1 MEDKDL
7 IYIERDIVTGMIIST
22 AYIKQVKEIIDL
34 EWVQAKEAKILMQ
47 WCLEYYTEHKAA
59 PKRNIEK
66 IFLDKI
72 SGMQQATAE
81 LIEQILDNL
90 SETIEGKEEFNISYL
105 KKQTIKYCTACKITG
120 FADQAKDMVEND
132 DLHEAQ
138 SLLSS
143 FKPVEL
149 IQTTAVSPLANVRQ
163 IKNAFLSQSESLI
176 RYSGALGTMLNT
188 AMVKEGFVTFLA
200 QNKGGKSFHL
210 LKAAMLAAHQGKKV
224 AFFQA
229 GDMSQAQQERRIAIN
244 LLKRSDLPQ
253 YTKALHIPI
262 LDCFWN
268 QNGDC
273 DEDQREDPDIDAC
286 FNNDNNPGEQDNF
299 NLKWLKEK
307 LSKKHIEHAME
318 EFPDHKPC
326 YECLRHR
333 HLRHKFQGSIWYRIK
348 PACDPLTWKMA
359 YKYFNHKRRS
369 KYYQKIFGNLKLIT
383 YSSDMLTMSKIDM
396 ELDLLKKQNFHADI
410 VIIDYLDLCA
420 SDLDVKMMKPRDQEN
435 MKWKRA
441 RQLSQERKIL
451 VLSASQSDA
460 QGFTTKVLNKTNF
473 SEDRRKLDHVTA
485 MFGLNMNNRE
495 KVLGLMRINDIVSR
509 DTEGANIVTVMH
521 RLQIGQPILGS
532 YY

>member
-1 MEDKDL
+1 MQDKDL

-22 AYIKQVKEIIDL
+22 NYIKQTKEIIDL

-47 WCLEYYTEHKAA
+47 WCLEYYDEHKAA
-59 PKRNIEK
+59 PQKNIEK
-66 IFLDKI
+66 IFLDKA

-81 LIEQILDNL
+81 LIEHILDDL
-90 SETIEGKEEFNISYL
+90 SQTLESADDFNISYL
-105 KKQTIKYCTACKITG
+105 QKQTIKYCTACKING
-120 FADQAKDMVEND
+120 MADQAKDMVEND
-132 DLHEAQ
+132 DLSEAQ
-138 SLLSS
+138 NLFSA

-149 IQTTAVSPLANVRQ
+149 IKTTAVQPLYNIRQ
-163 IKNAFLSQSESLI
+163 TKDAFLSQGETLI
-176 RYSGALGTMLNT
+176 KYNGALGTMLNT

-210 LKAAMLAAHQGKKV
+210 LKAALLAAMQNRKV

-244 LLKRSDLPQ
+244 LTKRSDLPQ
-253 YTKALHIPI
+253 YTKALHVPI

-273 DEDQREDPDIDAC
+273 DQDYREDTELDSC
-286 FNNDNNPGEQDNF
+286 FNNDNGENNIYNID
-299 NLKWLKEK
+299 WLKDK
-307 LSKKHIEHAME
+307 ISKKHIEQAME
-318 EFPDHKPC
+318 DFPDHKPC

-333 HLRHKFQGSIWYRIK
+333 HLHHQFQGSIWYKMK
-348 PACDPLTWKMA
+348 PACEPLTWKMA
-359 YKYFNHKRRS
+359 WKFLNHPKRQ
-369 KYYQKIFGNLKLIT
+369 KYYQKLFNNLKLIT

-396 ELDLLKKQNFHADI
+396 ELDLLKKDGFDAEI

-420 SDLDVKMMKPRDQEN
+420 ADSDVKMMKPRDQEN

-460 QGFTTKVLNKTNF
+460 QGFTKKVLNKTNF

-485 MFGLNMNNRE
+485 MFGLNMSNRE
-495 KVLGLMRINDIVSR
+495 KVMGIMRINDIVSR

-532 YY
+532 YF